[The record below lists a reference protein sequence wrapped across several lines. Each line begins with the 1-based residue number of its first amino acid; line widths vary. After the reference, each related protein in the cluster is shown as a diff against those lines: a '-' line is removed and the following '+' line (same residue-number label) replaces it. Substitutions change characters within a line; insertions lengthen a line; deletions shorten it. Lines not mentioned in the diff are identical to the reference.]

1 MDTYLVDKSV
11 QNVWEL
17 PYCIEASCESSL
29 LNTHQAF
36 SVLADLVYMLMTLAT
51 TLQDMS
57 YVYPHKDLI
66 VCLCWIIWLWKCQ
79 IEVEIYVNNPLEI
92 TTHRFQMELES
103 NCHAKNLT
111 LQLWEQILITAS
123 ILPSESQC
131 QEVSSWQLRDV
142 KIVEC
147 SQISQIVHM
156 LLLQISLHHR
166 SIRLPA
172 PIVAEKSE
180 VHIPVDLSLLW
191 LQKHPVCYFAA
202 VQILYVYRLT
212 V

>member
-66 VCLCWIIWLWKCQ
+66 VCLCWTIWLWKCQ

-111 LQLWEQILITAS
+111 LQLWE
-123 ILPSESQC
+123 
-131 QEVSSWQLRDV
+131 QLRDV